1 MKRFSGK
8 RLWGALVFLALGAG
22 LAACSTQPPMP
33 TVAKV
38 DLPRFMGPWYVIAT
52 IPTFLEKDAW
62 NAVETYELAADGA
75 IEDLSSARL
84 RTRHRHE
91 CHLGHAVPV
100 ALQGRVSHHALG

>member
-62 NAVETYELAADGA
+62 NAVETYELAADGTIA
-75 IEDLSSARL
+75 TTFAQVASM
-84 RTRHRHE
+84 
-91 CHLGHAVPV
+91 GH
-100 ALQGRVSHHALG
+100 